1 MMQILTHPPKGTAM
15 SKTIARRLPRF
26 STTTKLLVGLTL
38 FYFIGKTL
46 GRH

>member
-1 MMQILTHPPKGTAM
+1 MMQILTHPPKGSTM
-15 SKTIARRLPRF
+15 SKTIARRRF
-26 STTTKLLVGLTL
+26 SLSTTTKMLIGLTL

>member
-1 MMQILTHPPKGTAM
+1 MKNLAL
-15 SKTIARRLPRF
+15 RRPRF
-26 STTTKLLVGLTL
+26 STTTKLLIGLTL